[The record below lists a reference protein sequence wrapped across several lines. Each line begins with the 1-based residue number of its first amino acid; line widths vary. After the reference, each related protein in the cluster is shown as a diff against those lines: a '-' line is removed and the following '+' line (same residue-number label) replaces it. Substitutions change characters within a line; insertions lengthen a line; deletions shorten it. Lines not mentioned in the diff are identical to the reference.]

1 MSSPEDLEVT
11 FADVCAASERIGSLI
26 RRTPLLP
33 TSLLPG
39 CDGMA
44 VSLKCENLQWGAAFK
59 ARGALNAVLSLSA
72 AEASCGV
79 VTHSSGNHAQAIAY
93 AARVLGT
100 QAFIVMPNNSP
111 KVKVDAV
118 R

>member
-79 VTHSSGNHAQAIAY
+79 VTHSSGNHA
-93 AARVLGT
+93 AALAR
-100 QAFIVMPNNSP
+100 
-111 KVKVDAV
+111 
-118 R
+118 